1 MSIDNNHEFEIID
14 ELENDDG
21 YFMALVP
28 TLRDAQSEVADA
40 DEYYIFE
47 VVEDEN
53 GEEQLC
59 EIEDDD
65 LLDKLAEI
73 FETRYAQAME
83 EEEELSSFPV
93 QDHVKTPARCADR
106 AK

>member
-1 MSIDNNHEFEIID
+1 MSIDNNQEYEA
-14 ELENDDG
+14 ELITLIEREGTSTNLRSSTNSRTMTATLWHL
-21 YFMALVP
+21 FP

-83 EEEELSSFPV
+83 EEEE
-93 QDHVKTPARCADR
+93 
-106 AK
+106 